1 MNTKTLKTL
10 AVTMSS
16 LSLSATLL
24 LGCGSSTEQNS
35 ESSIY
40 GGSKTTAGTWQNVV
54 SLTQSNTGIFCTGTA
69 ITPTVVV
76 TAAHC
81 VEAIEYLAA
90 VQVYVGSGVSG
101 GAYLGQYTIKKANA
115 NPAYAGYDYDVS
127 YVVLTKPLTLPASA
141 YIPIATN
148 KAEIAELTK
157 VGKSLRIIGFGER
170 NNGDVG
176 VKFQVD
182 APVTGL
188 SKNEIAAGGS
198 GKDSCQGDSG
208 GPAFAQLAN
217 GQWRQLA
224 VVSRGGS
231 CGQGGVYGL
240 LAASICWV
248 QKDSGVNL
256 GLAARTCP
264 TSASA
269 PSSVAK
275 N

>member
-1 MNTKTLKTL
+1 M
-10 AVTMSS
+10 
-16 LSLSATLL
+16 
-24 LGCGSSTEQNS
+24 LGCGSSADQNS

-40 GGSKTTAGTWQNVV
+40 GGTKTAAGSFQNVV
-54 SLTQSNTGIFCTGTA
+54 SLTQSNMGIFCTGTA

-81 VEAIEYLAA
+81 AEAMEYLAA

-101 GAYLGQYTIKKANA
+101 GAYLGQYSIKKANA
-115 NPAYAGYDYDVS
+115 NPRYASGQGDYDVS

-141 YIPIATN
+141 YIPVATN
-148 KAEIAELTK
+148 KSELAELLKKGKTARI
-157 VGKSLRIIGFGER
+157 VGYGER

-176 VKFQVD
+176 VKYQVD
-182 APVTGL
+182 AAISAASST
-188 SKNEIAAGGS
+188 EIAIGGN

-208 GPAFAQLAN
+208 GPAFGQLAN
-217 GQWRQLA
+217 GQWRQVG
-224 VVSRGGS
+224 VVSYGGQ
-231 CGQGGVYGL
+231 CGQGGVYGI

-256 GLAARTCP
+256 GLATGTCS
-264 TSASA
+264 TS
-269 PSSVAK
+269 SSVAK